1 MVRDTIDRDS
11 HVSHRRWASSAHKA
25 RTLHTGSRC
34 TFPIGF
40 SWDAIVVR
48 LRWDF
53 RSGVA
58 CVPKRNHKIKTPAFQ
73 SRGIRQGV
81 HPSQILISNENASSA
96 SMLRCHMLILCEKS
110 PSVQPKRKRP
120 GSKSR
125 WTSLH
130 SLACGRGARGGKA
143 VRPDHC
149 SWGRILNVTAIAPGP
164 PTSAEAEVVLPVG
177 VGGIPGARNRRW
189 PAALVS
195 TGGSPAAIMG
205 WAQHLNNTIVTKYR
219 THGRTGPDLLVS
231 QQTAPFMPPEH

>member
-1 MVRDTIDRDS
+1 MRDTVDCDR
-11 HVSHRRWASSAHKA
+11 HVFHRRCASSAHKA

-81 HPSQILISNENASSA
+81 HPSQILISNENALSA

-130 SLACGRGARGGKA
+130 SLACGRGRAGARRCARITALGGG
-143 VRPDHC
+143 
-149 SWGRILNVTAIAPGP
+149 WGSFPHKKVPECNRHRTGGRQPQRRQRLFSRLESGASREQGTDAGQLRWF
-164 PTSAEAEVVLPVG
+164 LPVG
-177 VGGIPGARNRRW
+177 RRL
-189 PAALVS
+189 P
-195 TGGSPAAIMG
+195 
-205 WAQHLNNTIVTKYR
+205 
-219 THGRTGPDLLVS
+219 
-231 QQTAPFMPPEH
+231 